1 MSMPESA
8 APRWARALSGVLP
21 RAWRAEI
28 LDDLVEER
36 RVLTA
41 SGRGRLSSA
50 IWLAT
55 QILRSARDSRH
66 RESLMDNAST
76 FETVRGLPRE
86 LRHAARGLLRAPA
99 FTVVAFLLLALGI
112 GATVAMSTVLE
123 SVVLRPLPYVAPD
136 QLVALMHPAAAP
148 GSGERKW
155 GLSVAGYFEFRRES
169 KSFADLGVYRTWS
182 YTVAGDGASAEEVRV
197 AVVTHTF
204 FTTVGTRPHL
214 GALFSEEADRP
225 RAPAVAVLSYP
236 FWLRRYGGDRSVVGR
251 TLQTSIGSRLI
262 VGVAE
267 PGANLPRPG
276 PFASTADLSG
286 FGVDV
291 WEPLRLDPNAPA
303 QNNHAYSGIA
313 RLRSGVSAQQAE
325 AELRTIV
332 AQFPQRFPS
341 AYSERF
347 VKSYNFRV
355 SVTPLLDEVLGPTVA
370 RSLWTLFG
378 AVGFVLIIACANV
391 ANLCLVRAGARSREA
406 GIRSALGAARGHL
419 ARQYLTEGLLL
430 TITAGAVGVAL
441 AYWSLPWLLSVAPE
455 DVPRLGSTSIGWRT
469 LVFAGLTSVV
479 AGLAFGLIP
488 LTRLTGAADALR
500 PSGRGLTSSRSQ
512 RFVRSGLVVGQ
523 VALAVVLL
531 AAAGLL
537 VRSVVALKNVQPGLN
552 PAGVLAFEVS
562 LPFDKYPTLESAIQ
576 FHRELQASLEALPG
590 VTRVGAS
597 TAMPLRDY
605 GTGCAVVF
613 REARPYSPEER
624 TPCVAIARTTPGF
637 FDAMGIRVRG
647 RAPDW
652 ADIDSRSQA
661 AVITQALADRLWPGE
676 DPIGKGINS
685 NGNFQAPPGMWYRIV
700 GVIPELRAYA
710 LDQPPAEAMF
720 YAATDVRTPSR
731 AGDLHGPVYTV
742 KTTLA
747 DPMALAPAVRSAV
760 AAQNAQVPVI
770 RPQRMTDV
778 VDHSIARASFSM
790 LLLGL
795 ASAMAILLSAVG
807 LYGVIAYV
815 VAQRRSEIGIRMA
828 LGARAAQLSR
838 WVVGQS
844 LALAAIGVAVGAA
857 LALLTARLVESY
869 LFQVDPIDPV
879 VLALAVVTLLG
890 VAGRAAR
897 APARRAARVD
907 PGQTLRN

>member
-1 MSMPESA
+1 MRDA
-8 APRWARALSGVLP
+8 GTPRWARVLAGVLP
-21 RAWRAEI
+21 RTYRAEI
-28 LDDLVEER
+28 LDDLIEER
-36 RVLTA
+36 RA
-41 SGRGRLSSA
+41 RSASA
-50 IWLAT
+50 IWLAA

-66 RESLMDNAST
+66 GEPSMDASSKL
-76 FETVRGLPRE
+76 EILRGFPRE
-86 LRHAARGLLRAPA
+86 LRYAARSLLRVPA
-99 FTVVAFLLLALGI
+99 FTVVAFVLLALGI
-112 GATVAMSTVLE
+112 GATAAMSTVLE
-123 SVVLRPLPYVAPD
+123 SVVLRPLPYVDPGG
-136 QLVALMHPAAAP
+136 LVSLMHPAAAP

-169 KSFADLGVYRTWS
+169 KSFSELGVYRTGS
-182 YTVAGDGASAEEVRV
+182 YTVAGDGAPAEEVRV
-197 AVVTHTF
+197 AAVTHTF
-204 FTTVGTRPHL
+204 FTTVGARPHL
-214 GALFSEEADRP
+214 GTLFSEEQDRP
-225 RAPAVAVLSYP
+225 RAPAVAILSHP
-236 FWLRRYGGDRSVVGR
+236 FWLRRFGGDPSVVGR
-251 TLQTSIGSRLI
+251 TLQTSIGGRLI
-262 VGVAE
+262 IGVAE

-276 PFASTADLSG
+276 PFASTAGLSG
-286 FGVDV
+286 FGIDV

-303 QNNHAYSGIA
+303 QNNHAFSGIA
-313 RLRSGVSAQQAE
+313 RLRPGVSVAQAE

-332 AQFPQRFPS
+332 ARFPERFPS

-378 AVGFVLIIACANV
+378 AVAFVLVIACANV
-391 ANLCLVRAGARSREA
+391 ANLCLIRAEARSRET
-406 GIRSALGAARGHL
+406 GIRAALGAARGHL

-430 TITAGAVGVAL
+430 TVTAGAAGL
-441 AYWSLPWLLSVAPE
+441 LLTYWSLGWLLAAAPE
-455 DVPRLGSTSIGWRT
+455 DVPRLGSTAIGWRT
-469 LVFAGLTSVV
+469 VAFTAVTSVV

-488 LTRLTGAADALR
+488 LTRRSAAADAMR
-500 PSGRGLTSSRSQ
+500 ASGRGLTPSRAQ
-512 RFVRSGLVVGQ
+512 RLVRSGLVVGQ

-552 PAGVLAFEVS
+552 PNGVLAFEVS
-562 LPFDKYPTLESAIQ
+562 LPFDKYPTIESAIQ

-613 REARPYSPEER
+613 REARPYSPDER
-624 TPCVAIARTTPGF
+624 TPCVAIARATPGY
-637 FDAMGIRVRG
+637 FDALGMTVRG
-647 RAPDW
+647 RSPDW
-652 ADIDSRSQA
+652 ADVDSRSQA

-685 NGNFQAPPGMWYRIV
+685 NGPNSPPEMWYRIV

-710 LDQPPAEAMF
+710 LDQPPAEAVF
-720 YAATDVRTPSR
+720 YAATDLRTPSK
-731 AGDLHGPVYTV
+731 AGDLHGPVYVV

-747 DPMALAPAVRSAV
+747 DPMVLAPAVRAAV

-770 RPQRMTDV
+770 RPERMTDI

-795 ASAMAILLSAVG
+795 AAAMAILLSAVG

-828 LGARAAQLSR
+828 LGARVGQLSR

-844 LALAAIGVAVGAA
+844 LALAAAGVAIGAA
-857 LALLTARLVESY
+857 LALLSARLVESY

-879 VLALAVVTLLG
+879 VLGVAVVTLLG
-890 VAGRAAR
+890 VACLAAL

-907 PGQTLRN
+907 PVEALRN

>member
-1 MSMPESA
+1 MRESDT
-8 APRWARALSGVLP
+8 PRWARALSGLLP
-21 RAWRAEI
+21 AEYRAEI
-28 LDDLVEER
+28 LDDLIEER
-36 RVLTA
+36 RAMTKA
-41 SGRGRLSSA
+41 GRGRAASA
-50 IWLAT
+50 LWLAAE
-55 QILRSARDSRH
+55 ILRSARDSRH
-66 RESLMDNAST
+66 REPSMDNGST
-76 FETVRGLPRE
+76 IEILRGFPRE
-86 LRHAARGLLRAPA
+86 LRYAARSLLRVPA
-99 FTVVAFLLLALGI
+99 FTFVAFVLIALGI
-112 GATVAMSTVLE
+112 GATAAMSTVLE
-123 SVVLRPLPYVAPD
+123 SVVLRPLPYADPGE
-136 QLVALMHPAAAP
+136 LVSLMHPAAAP

-155 GLSVAGYFEFRRES
+155 GLSVAGYFEFRQES
-169 KSFADLGVYRTWS
+169 QSFSELGVYRTWS
-182 YTVAGDGASAEEVRV
+182 YTVAGDGGPAEEVRA

-204 FTTVGTRPHL
+204 FTTVRARPYLGT
-214 GALFSEEADRP
+214 LFSEEHDRP
-225 RAPAVAVLSYP
+225 RVPAVAVLSHP

-262 VGVAE
+262 IGVAE

-276 PFASTADLSG
+276 PFASTAGLSG

-313 RLRSGVSAQQAE
+313 RLKRGVSATQAE

-332 AQFPQRFPS
+332 ARFPERFPS

-378 AVGFVLIIACANV
+378 AVAFVLVIACANV
-391 ANLCLVRAGARSREA
+391 ANLCLIRAEARSRET

-430 TITAGAVGVAL
+430 TVTAGIAGLTL
-441 AYWSLPWLLSVAPE
+441 AYWSLPWLLAAAPE

-469 LVFAGLTSVV
+469 VAFTGLTSVV

-488 LTRLTGAADALR
+488 LTRRSAAADAMR
-500 PSGRGLTSSRSQ
+500 ASGRGLTSSRSQ
-512 RFVRSGLVVGQ
+512 RLIRSGLVVGQ

-537 VRSVVALKNVQPGLN
+537 VRSVAALKHVHPGLN
-552 PAGVLAFEVS
+552 PTGVLAFDVS
-562 LPFDKYPTLESAIQ
+562 LPFDKYPTLESAVQ
-576 FHRELQASLEALPG
+576 FHRELQASLQALPG
-590 VTRVGAS
+590 VTHVGAS

-613 REARPYSPEER
+613 REARPYSTDER
-624 TPCVAIARTTPGF
+624 TPCVAIARTTPGY
-637 FDAMGIRVRG
+637 FDALGITIRG
-647 RAPDW
+647 RAPEW

-685 NGNFQAPPGMWYRIV
+685 NGNFQAPPEMWYRIV

-710 LDQPPAEAMF
+710 LDQPPAEAVF
-720 YAATDVRTPSR
+720 YAATDFRTPSR
-731 AGDLHGPVYTV
+731 AGDLHGAVYTV

-747 DPMALAPAVRSAV
+747 DPMALAPAVRAAV

-770 RPQRMTDV
+770 RPERMTDV

-795 ASAMAILLSAVG
+795 AAAMAILLSAVG

-828 LGARAAQLSR
+828 LGARVAQLSR

-844 LALAAIGVAVGAA
+844 LALAAAGVAIGAV

-879 VLALAVVTLLG
+879 VLAIAVVTLLG
-890 VAGRAAR
+890 VACLAAL
-897 APARRAARVD
+897 APARRAAKVD
-907 PGQTLRN
+907 PVEALRN